1 VLCPGISGG
10 CGALVR
16 HTRFT
21 WTLLLDLVSHKF
33 SVQPGGIE
41 FTLPDEG
48 ELKT

>member
-1 VLCPGISGG
+1 M
-10 CGALVR
+10 
-16 HTRFT
+16 T
-21 WTLLLDLVSHKF
+21 TLATHNPQASTTGDTLFVAFLVSHKF